1 MKRIGLVLLVLICMP
16 ALASY
21 FPVHTSE
28 NADAAAEVSTV
39 YTPTP
44 TEEAPESTTTPTS
57 TAEPTTEPTPEATVA
72 PRYGFT
78 DDEVYLLAQLLCGS
92 ANIDGDGEYDFVWA
106 VKYEDETNYAEISKV
121 LCVVMNRVRSDS
133 FPNTV
138 TDVVMQKGQ
147 FSVMPRNA
155 QETPSDIAIQT
166 VQEWC
171 DAYDRF
177 DGGAQNIPEDHLYF
191 TGNGITN
198 TTR

>member
-1 MKRIGLVLLVLICMP
+1 MKRFGLALVVFMCVLVFLSCVPSASRSNSQKKNLTAETPPPIVSIMP
-16 ALASY
+16 II
-21 FPVHTSE
+21 
-28 NADAAAEVSTV
+28 
-39 YTPTP
+39 PTP
-44 TEEAPESTTTPTS
+44 SPTQTS
-57 TAEPTTEPTPEATVA
+57 AKEPAEPE

-78 DDEVYLLAQLLCGS
+78 EDEVYLLAQLLCGS
-92 ANIDGDGEYDFVWA
+92 GSKDGDGEYDIDF
-106 VKYEDETNYAEISKV
+106 KTEINYCEVAKV

-133 FPNTV
+133 FSNTV

-147 FSVMPRNA
+147 FSVMPSNA
-155 QETPSDIAIQT
+155 QRVPSDIAIQT

>member
-1 MKRIGLVLLVLICMP
+1 MKRLGLALLVFMCVLAFLSCALSANRNDSQKKNLIAETAP
-16 ALASY
+16 
-21 FPVHTSE
+21 PV
-28 NADAAAEVSTV
+28 VSTTPI
-39 YTPTP
+39 TPTP
-44 TEEAPESTTTPTS
+44 SPTQTSAEESSEPE
-57 TAEPTTEPTPEATVA
+57 
-72 PRYGFT
+72 PRYDFT
-78 DDEVYLLAQLLCGS
+78 EDEVYLLAQLLCGS
-92 ANIDGDGEYDFVWA
+92 GSKDGDGEYDIDF
-106 VKYEDETNYAEISKV
+106 KTEINYCEVSKV

-155 QETPSDIAIQT
+155 QKTPSDIAIQT

-191 TGNGITN
+191 TGNGVTN
-198 TTR
+198 TTRANY

>member
-1 MKRIGLVLLVLICMP
+1 MKRLGLAIVVFMCVLVFLSCELSANRIDSQKKN
-16 ALASY
+16 L
-21 FPVHTSE
+21 
-28 NADAAAEVSTV
+28 AAETSPPIVTA
-39 YTPTP
+39 TPIAPTP
-44 TEEAPESTTTPTS
+44 SPTQTSAEEPSEPE
-57 TAEPTTEPTPEATVA
+57 
-72 PRYGFT
+72 PRYDFT
-78 DDEVYLLAQLLCGS
+78 EDEVYLLAQLLCGS
-92 ANIDGDGEYDFVWA
+92 GSKDGDGEYDIDFQT
-106 VKYEDETNYAEISKV
+106 EINYCEVAKV

-155 QETPSDIAIQT
+155 QRTPSDIAIQT

-191 TGNGITN
+191 TGNGVTN
-198 TTR
+198 TTRAKY

>member
-1 MKRIGLVLLVLICMP
+1 MKRLGLALVMFMCVLVFLSCALSANRSDSQKKNLTPETSPPIASTMP
-16 ALASY
+16 I
-21 FPVHTSE
+21 
-28 NADAAAEVSTV
+28 
-39 YTPTP
+39 TPTP
-44 TEEAPESTTTPTS
+44 SPTQTSAEEP
-57 TAEPTTEPTPEATVA
+57 AEPPE

-78 DDEVYLLAQLLCGS
+78 EDEVYLLAQLLCGS
-92 ANIDGDGEYDFVWA
+92 GSKDGDGEYDIDF
-106 VKYEDETNYAEISKV
+106 KTEINYCEVAKV

-155 QETPSDIAIQT
+155 QKTPSDIAIQT

>member
-1 MKRIGLVLLVLICMP
+1 MCVLVFLSCPLS
-16 ALASY
+16 ASRSDSQKKNLTAETSR
-21 FPVHTSE
+21 PV
-28 NADAAAEVSTV
+28 VI
-39 YTPTP
+39 TPTP
-44 TEEAPESTTTPTS
+44 SPTQTSAEEP
-57 TAEPTTEPTPEATVA
+57 AEPE

-78 DDEVYLLAQLLCGS
+78 EDEVYLLAQLLCGS
-92 ANIDGDGEYDFVWA
+92 GSKDGDGEYDIDFQT
-106 VKYEDETNYAEISKV
+106 EINYCEVTKV
-121 LCVVMNRVRSDS
+121 LCVVMNRVWSDS

-155 QETPSDIAIQT
+155 QSTPSYIAIQM

-191 TGNGITN
+191 TGNGVTN
-198 TTR
+198 TTRANY

>member
-1 MKRIGLVLLVLICMP
+1 MKRLGLALVVFMCVWVFLSCTLSANRVGSQKKNLIAETSP
-16 ALASY
+16 PVASTT
-21 FPVHTSE
+21 PI
-28 NADAAAEVSTV
+28 
-39 YTPTP
+39 TPTP
-44 TEEAPESTTTPTS
+44 SPTQTSAEEPSEPE
-57 TAEPTTEPTPEATVA
+57 
-72 PRYGFT
+72 PRYDFAE
-78 DDEVYLLAQLLCGS
+78 DEVYLLAQLLCGS
-92 ANIDGDGEYDFVWA
+92 GSKDGDGEYDIDF
-106 VKYEDETNYAEISKV
+106 KTEINYCEVSKV

-133 FPNTV
+133 FQNTV

-155 QETPSDIAIQT
+155 QKTPSDIAIQT

-177 DGGAQNIPEDHLYF
+177 DGGVQNIPEDHLYF

>member
-1 MKRIGLVLLVLICMP
+1 MKRLGLALVMFMCVLVFLSCALSANRSDSQKKNLTPETSPPIASTMP
-16 ALASY
+16 I
-21 FPVHTSE
+21 
-28 NADAAAEVSTV
+28 
-39 YTPTP
+39 TPTP
-44 TEEAPESTTTPTS
+44 SPTQTSAEEP
-57 TAEPTTEPTPEATVA
+57 AEPE

-78 DDEVYLLAQLLCGS
+78 EDEVYLLAQLLCGS
-92 ANIDGDGEYDFVWA
+92 GCKDGDGEYDIDF
-106 VKYEDETNYAEISKV
+106 KTEINYCEVAKV

-147 FSVMPRNA
+147 FSAMPRNA
-155 QETPSDIAIQT
+155 KRTPSDIAIQT

>member
-1 MKRIGLVLLVLICMP
+1 MKRLGLALVVFMCVLVFVSCALSTNRVDSQKKNLI
-16 ALASY
+16 AEASP
-21 FPVHTSE
+21 PV
-28 NADAAAEVSTV
+28 VST
-39 YTPTP
+39 TLIAPTP
-44 TEEAPESTTTPTS
+44 SPTQASAEEP
-57 TAEPTTEPTPEATVA
+57 AEPE

-78 DDEVYLLAQLLCGS
+78 EDEVYLLAQLLCGS
-92 ANIDGDGEYDFVWA
+92 GSKDGDGEYDIDF
-106 VKYEDETNYAEISKV
+106 KTEINYCEVAKV

-155 QETPSDIAIQT
+155 QRTPSDIAIQT

-191 TGNGITN
+191 TGNGVTN
-198 TTR
+198 TTRANY